1 MVAALNGSGCK
12 KKQLTGGGSSSGGM
26 VAALNGSGC
35 KKKINRRLA
44 AAVAASAMR
53 HRRSW
58 KEKNQPEVAAA
69 VVAWLHC

>member
-1 MVAALNGSGCK
+1 
-12 KKQLTGGGSSSGGM
+12 M

-69 VVAWLHC
+69 VVAWRQCKMEVAARKNYQPGVAAAVVAWQQC